1 MSNQKSYDI
10 ASIVVSLVLGVLF
23 AVLIHFFP
31 TLYRTGYIFAAALAG
46 GALLLQT
53 ITASSLLRQDRRLN
67 DCICATGSR
76 LLIPAIILLA
86 FSLPSMLIGTLSLR
100 VNITYPIFS
109 FVLYAL
115 MSYVFFSLYS
125 FLDCLINAGCS
136 CRCQNCEE

>member
-10 ASIVVSLVLGVLF
+10 ASIVVSLLVGVLF
-23 AVLIHFFP
+23 AVLIRFFP

-67 DCICATGSR
+67 DCICATGTR

-86 FSLPSMLIGTLSLR
+86 FSLPSILIGILAVR
-100 VNITYPIFS
+100 VTITYPIFT

-125 FLDCLINAGCS
+125 FLDCLVNAGCG
-136 CRCQNCEE
+136 CHCQTCEE